1 MIASFSPYFM
11 KSSFDIRPVPR
22 KKKSKSRTPPSLFT
36 QFYKRVNQIDR
47 TTIEDTTYNECKERT
62 LLAEKIEAKGMK
74 FKKRETIMNNL
85 VYDKEIS
92 LETLSVLC
100 TYYQVNLIY
109 IKGRTFVKMGNAD
122 KPHWT
127 MNETNQF
134 IEIDL
139 DLQNYLEVSLEKP
152 LKSVSYYLLGQLQDM
167 SRRLLLP
174 VENYKK
180 QELYHSIKQVLVKL
194 YKIEE

>member
-11 KSSFDIRPVPR
+11 KSSFDLTSMPR
-22 KKKSKSRTPPSLFT
+22 KKKKARTPPNLFT

-47 TTIEDTTYNECKERT
+47 TTIEDSTYNEWKERT
-62 LLAEKIEAKGMK
+62 NLAEKIENKGLK
-74 FKKRETIMNNL
+74 FKKKEMIINNL
-85 VYDKEIS
+85 VYEKDIS

-100 TYYQVNLIY
+100 TYYQVNILY
-109 IKGRTFVKMGNAD
+109 IKGRTYVKLGNAD
-122 KPHWT
+122 KPFWM

-134 IEIDL
+134 IEDIDV
-139 DLQNYLEVSLEKP
+139 QNYLEVYLEKP
-152 LKSVSYYLLGQLQDM
+152 LKSVSYYLLAQLQDM

-174 VENYKK
+174 VEQYKK
-180 QELYHSIKQVLVKL
+180 QELYQSIKQVLSKL

>member
-11 KSSFDIRPVPR
+11 KSSFDITSIQR
-22 KKKSKSRTPPSLFT
+22 KKKRSRMPPSLFT

-62 LLAEKIEAKGMK
+62 QLAEKIEANGLK
-74 FKKRETIMNNL
+74 FKKKEIIMNNL
-85 VYDKEIS
+85 VYEKDIS
-92 LETLSVLC
+92 LDTLSVLC
-100 TYYQVNLIY
+100 NYYKVNIIY
-109 IKGRTFVKMGNAD
+109 IKGRTFVKLGNSD
-122 KPHWT
+122 KPFWM
-127 MNETNQF
+127 MNEHNNF
-134 IEIDL
+134 IEDIDVE
-139 DLQNYLEVSLEKP
+139 NYLEVSLEKP
-152 LKSVSYYLLGQLQDM
+152 LKSVSYYLLAQLQDM

-180 QELYHSIKQVLVKL
+180 QELYNSIKQVLVKL